1 MTEGRFRRAYLGIVG
16 GHRALS
22 PRLSTRLGRSSGV
35 GVAEVVVGSPA
46 DQAGVRVQDVILD
59 VDGRPLDSAGDLQR
73 LMLNDVIGRAVV
85 LRIVRGDQ
93 VLELDVIPIELN
105 D

>member
-1 MTEGRFRRAYLGIVG
+1 M
-16 GHRALS
+16 
-22 PRLSTRLGRSSGV
+22 
-35 GVAEVVVGSPA
+35 AEVVAGSPA

-85 LRIVRGDQ
+85 LRILRGDQ
-93 VLELDVIPIELN
+93 VLELEVIPIELN